1 MTPILIEQVV
11 RDRGS
16 DELFSVPAS
25 ATVADA
31 VLEMV
36 QRDIGAVLVMN
47 EEQLVAGIF
56 TERDLLKRVVH
67 AGLDAQSTPLSLVMT
82 RELCFVTPGTTL
94 ESAMALMH
102 MRHHRHLLVIDGP
115 VVHGLVS
122 MRDLVYQIVRH
133 GQEWAQAAMGTGGAQ
148 ANAVDEAP
156 TAVPTELSTALPTV
170 LSTAPSTVPF
180 TAAPHK

>member
-1 MTPILIEQVV
+1 MTPILIEDVV
-11 RDRGS
+11 RDRGT
-16 DELFSVPAS
+16 DELYSVPAS

-36 QRDIGAVLVMN
+36 QRDIGAVLVMT
-47 EEQLVAGIF
+47 EDQLVAGIF

-67 AGLDAQSTPLSLVMT
+67 AGLEAKSTPLSLVMT
-82 RELCFVTPGTTL
+82 REVCFVTPGTTV

-122 MRDLVYQIVRH
+122 MRDLVYQMVRR
-133 GQEWAQAAMGTGGAQ
+133 GQDWARAALGA
-148 ANAVDEAP
+148 EGAP
-156 TAVPTELSTALPTV
+156 ASGAEGIPPATSNP
-170 LSTAPSTVPF
+170 
-180 TAAPHK
+180 

>member
-1 MTPILIEQVV
+1 MTPILIEDVV
-11 RDRGS
+11 RDRGT
-16 DELFSVPAS
+16 DELYSVPAS

-67 AGLDAQSTPLSLVMT
+67 AGLDAKKTPLSLVMT
-82 RELCFVTPGTTL
+82 REVCFVTPGTTL

-122 MRDLVYQIVRH
+122 MRDLVYQMVRH
-133 GQEWAQAAMGTGGAQ
+133 GQEWARGALGADGAPAPGAAGT
-148 ANAVDEAP
+148 P
-156 TAVPTELSTALPTV
+156 TATSNP
-170 LSTAPSTVPF
+170 
-180 TAAPHK
+180 